1 MRFLQAD
8 VNKLAL
14 EASSQDVVF
23 SCWLLMYLSD
33 DEVCELVLMVLWVGL
48 GNGVG
53 GARQLTAIPTRPC
66 FPHKDSETG
75 RKPVVLDQGGWV
87 CVLQG
92 VMLHSWR

>member
-33 DEVCELVLMVLWVGL
+33 DEVSELVLMVLWVGL

-53 GARQLTAIPTRPC
+53 GAR
-66 FPHKDSETG
+66 
-75 RKPVVLDQGGWV
+75 
-87 CVLQG
+87 
-92 VMLHSWR
+92 